1 MIKIYFL
8 PLPENKKWSDTD
20 GLLAHKISGERLWHL
35 LHLKSTQN
43 KRLSMYS
50 GLLARFAISEA
61 LHVPHNELKFN
72 IQMNER
78 YTYMKRGEKPLLISP
93 EAPDFD
99 FNISHTRDAILV
111 GVNTNGLIG
120 VDIEN
125 CKRRRPPLNIMK
137 RFYHADEAAYVNED
151 PEKQTVRFYE
161 CWTRKEAYVKHDGS
175 GITSDLS
182 KINTTAGDTADMLYT
197 WQKDDYICSV
207 CVKKAAREGTAE
219 PLISDS
225 DIICVDAVDMQNYFL
240 SKSQLSELNLY
251 ITS

>member
-8 PLPENKKWSDTD
+8 PLPESKIWSDTD

-43 KRLSMYS
+43 KRLSLYS
-50 GLLARFAISEA
+50 GLLARFAISAA
-61 LHVPHNELKFN
+61 LQVPHKELKFN

-78 YTYMKRGEKPLLISP
+78 YTYMERGEKPLLISP
-93 EAPDFD
+93 AVPDFD
-99 FNISHTRDAILV
+99 FNISHTHDAILV

-161 CWTRKEAYVKHDGS
+161 CWTRKEAYVKYDGT

-182 KINTTAGDTADMLYT
+182 KINTIKGDIADMLYT

-207 CVKKAAREGTAE
+207 CVKKAAPLGTAE
-219 PLISDS
+219 PLVSDDNIIYIDEY
-225 DIICVDAVDMQNYFL
+225 DIQNYFF
-240 SKSQLSELNLY
+240 KK
-251 ITS
+251 

>member
-8 PLPENKKWSDTD
+8 SLPENKKWSETD
-20 GLLAHKISGERLWHL
+20 GLLAHNISGERLWHL
-35 LHLKSTQN
+35 LHLKSIQN

-50 GLLARFAISEA
+50 GLLARLAISEA
-61 LHVPHNELKFN
+61 LKVPHDKLKFN

-78 YTYMKRGEKPLLISP
+78 YIYMKRGEKPLLISP
-93 EAPDFD
+93 DAPDFD

-125 CKRRRPPLNIMK
+125 FKRRRPPLNIMK
-137 RFYHADEAAYVNED
+137 RFYHPDETAYVNEE

-161 CWTRKEAYVKHDGS
+161 CWTRKEAYVKHDGA

-182 KINTTAGDTADMLYT
+182 KINTIKGDIADMLYT

-207 CVKKAAREGTAE
+207 CVKQAVPAGTAE
-219 PLISDS
+219 PLASDS
-225 DIICVDAVDMQNYFL
+225 DIIYVDEYDIQNYFF
-240 SKSQLSELNLY
+240 SKLK
-251 ITS
+251 